1 MVMLRV
7 TAQVVDALG
16 RAESLFAAADD
27 AEVDLHPLHHVG
39 PATDDLTHLDT
50 HSGDWTGA
58 AADQHHDSLASSVE
72 QLDQVAAADSHL
84 AGILHETVQAREA
97 GHRAAG
103 ELLSAAHDLPDQL
116 QRWDELPAADLASLR
131 ALRAQLAGMQQLMAR
146 QQAASSDAATRLGG
160 LDY

>member
-7 TAQVVDALG
+7 TEQVVDALG
-16 RAESLFAAADD
+16 RAESLFATADD
-27 AEVDLHPLHHVG
+27 AEVDLQPLHHLG
-39 PATDDLTHLDT
+39 PATDQLTALDT
-50 HSGDWTGA
+50 RGGDWSGA
-58 AADQHHDSLASSVE
+58 AADQHRDSLASSVE
-72 QLDQVAAADSHL
+72 QLGQAAATDSQL
-84 AGILHETVQAREA
+84 AAILREAVQAHDN

-116 QRWDELPAADLASLR
+116 QQWAELPATDLAALR